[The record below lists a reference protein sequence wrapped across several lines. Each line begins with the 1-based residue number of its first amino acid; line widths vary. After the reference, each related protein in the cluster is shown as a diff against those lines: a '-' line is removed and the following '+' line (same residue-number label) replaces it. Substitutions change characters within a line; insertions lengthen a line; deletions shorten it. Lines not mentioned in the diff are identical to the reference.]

1 MTRMSPRCLSS
12 PGSRARCV
20 AQIAAGGVVLL
31 CAVAL
36 AGWFFNIDILRS
48 LVAGSTPLKP
58 NIAAGFLLSGAAL
71 LCFGIKK
78 QVTPVRVCA
87 AAAAVMVIAL
97 GAATLGEHFL
107 NWNIGIENWP
117 TRQFPVSM
125 GAVNP
130 ARMMPTTAFCFVL
143 MGVALLAETGLIPGR
158 FRYPLVAGLS
168 AALVF
173 IGVLALGGF
182 LLEKALGP
190 KWNLLGMSI
199 SGVTAAAGFMILGVG
214 LAALLQGGGR
224 SAWSLDFLTTTGFG
238 VGVLLTVLTAS
249 SAFTFAKQM
258 LETNDWVTHR
268 QDVLKEVQH
277 CMTGMA
283 ELTSNERVYAIL
295 GNVDLL
301 KGREQI
307 TAAVQQDLRDVR
319 RLTADNPNQQRRL
332 DKLEPLIGQQIDWEE
347 KVIAARRAQ
356 GAAAAVQMIAEG
368 RGLGLSAEIAAVFKQ
383 LQDEEYGLLGT
394 DRKRAKAASVATF
407 LLLPLGVFVSISV
420 LSLGV
425 FSLNAGVSEQK
436 HAENALRQSE
446 AQLQTIVEN
455 LDEGLVVSDLNG
467 QLLQWNRA
475 ALRLH
480 GYSRSEQDRRRFTD
494 LTDTF
499 QLSTLEGAILP
510 VEDWPLARILRG
522 ELLQDLELRVNR
534 LGTDVHRIF
543 NYGGTIVHDA
553 NGSPLMAIVTIGDI
567 TDRKEADEKLRSS
580 EKRYRRLFEANPNP
594 MWVYDLETLSF
605 LAVNDAAVRH
615 YGYSRKE
622 FLVMTIKDIRPPE
635 DVPALVADVAGGTSG
650 LDEVAQWRHR
660 KKNGELIEVEITS
673 HSLEWLG
680 HSARL
685 VLVNDITQ
693 RNRVEREIRQLN
705 IELDERVQNR
715 TAELE
720 AANKELE
727 AFSYSV
733 SHDLR
738 APLRAVD
745 GFSQAVLEDYGAQ
758 LPSEGR
764 HYLRTIRQGAQRMG
778 VLIDDLL
785 TFSRLSRLPLNK
797 QPIKSTRLVRDV
809 LAELQTQQ
817 NDRKIDIRV
826 GELAACEGDPAL
838 LKQVWTNFL
847 SNALKYTRKREQAIV
862 EIGSKPENGE
872 MVYFV
877 RDNGA
882 GFDMRYA
889 GKLFGVFQ
897 RLHRADEFE
906 GTGVGLAIAQ
916 RVIHRHGGRV
926 WAEGAV
932 DRGATFYFTMK
943 EPNNV

>member
-1 MTRMSPRCLSS
+1 LF
-12 PGSRARCV
+12 
-20 AQIAAGGVVLL
+20 

-36 AGWFFNIDILRS
+36 AGWFFNIDILKS
-48 LVAGSTPLKP
+48 LIPGSTPLKP
-58 NIAAGFLLSGAAL
+58 NIVAGFLLSGAAL
-71 LCFGIKK
+71 LFLGVKAA
-78 QVTPVRVCA
+78 VTPVRFCA

-97 GAATLGEHFL
+97 GAATLGEHFF

-117 TRQFPVSM
+117 TQQFPASM

-182 LLEKALGP
+182 LLESALGP

-238 VGVLLTVLTAS
+238 AGVLLTVLTAS

-268 QDVLKEVQH
+268 QDVLEEVQH

-283 ELTSNERVYAIL
+283 ELTSSERVYAIL

-301 KGREQI
+301 KGREQT

-332 DKLEPLIGQQIDWEE
+332 DRLEPLIEQQIDWEE
-347 KVIAARRAQ
+347 KVIAARREQ
-356 GAAAAVQMIAEG
+356 GAAAAVQIIATG

-383 LQDEEYGLLGT
+383 LEDEEYGLLGT

-425 FSLNAGVSEQK
+425 FLLNAGVSEQK
-436 HAENALRQSE
+436 HAENALRESE

-467 QLLQWNRA
+467 RLLQWNRA

-499 QLSTLEGAILP
+499 QLSTLEGAVLP

-522 ELLQDLELRVNR
+522 ELLHDLELRVHR

-543 NYGGTIVHDA
+543 NYGGSLVHDT
-553 NGSPLMAIVTIGDI
+553 NGSPLMAIVTISDI
-567 TDRKEADEKLRSS
+567 TDRKEADEKLHSS
-580 EKRYRRLFEANPNP
+580 EKRYRRLFETNPNP

-615 YGYSRKE
+615 YGYARKE

-635 DVPALVADVAGGTSG
+635 DVPALVADVACETSG

-705 IELDERVQNR
+705 IELEERVQNR

-758 LPSEGR
+758 LPKEGL
-764 HYLRTIRQGAQRMG
+764 HYLQTIREGAQRMG

-817 NDRKIDIRV
+817 NGRKIDIRV

-872 MVYFV
+872 TVYFV